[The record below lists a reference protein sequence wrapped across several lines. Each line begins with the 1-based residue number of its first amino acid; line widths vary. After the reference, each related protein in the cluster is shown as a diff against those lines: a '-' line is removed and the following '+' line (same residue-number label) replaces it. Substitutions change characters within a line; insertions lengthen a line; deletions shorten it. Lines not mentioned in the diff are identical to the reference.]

1 MGEEKN
7 FENKVK
13 AFLKNECGAFLV
25 KYWGG
30 GKFTSAGIPDLLVCI
45 NGYFMG
51 VELKASDGHPTMLQL
66 QKLESIVNANGVGIL
81 LYPKDFKAF
90 KRFCLRVSKNDEI
103 PASLYSVDEFHGF
116 LKDWWFYYDD
126 IRTMAKR
133 LQ

>member
-1 MGEEKN
+1 MAEEKN

-51 VELKASDGHPTMLQL
+51 VELKASGGKPSKLQCE
-66 QKLESIVNANGVGIL
+66 KLMKIIRSNGVGMV
-81 LYPKDFKAF
+81 LYPKDFETF
-90 KRFCLRVSKNDEI
+90 KEFCRRIACGEI
-103 PASLYSVDEFHGF
+103 PMNLYDTDEYKGF
-116 LKDWWFYYDD
+116 LWDWWFLYDD
-126 IRTMAKR
+126 VRIMG
-133 LQ
+133 